1 MNINYLLER
10 RLSTALRRIKC
21 LSFVILLLVSFESGI
36 VSGIAGSG
44 IVSGI
49 AGSGIVSGIAG
60 SGIHISESGI
70 VSGIA
75 GSGYGIFKSGAAF

>member
-49 AGSGIVSGIAG
+49 AGSGI
-60 SGIHISESGI
+60 HISESGI